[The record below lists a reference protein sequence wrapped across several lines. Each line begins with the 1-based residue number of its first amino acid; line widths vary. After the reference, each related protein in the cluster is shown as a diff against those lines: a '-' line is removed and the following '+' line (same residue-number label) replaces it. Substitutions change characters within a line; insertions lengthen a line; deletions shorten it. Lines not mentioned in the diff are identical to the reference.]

1 LDGSTIRH
9 RRRRTRRKK
18 AAGQGSKKLREYRP
32 GTFDKRVAYGQRER
46 KLILVARGILHG
58 FKVKCGS
65 EKVARN
71 LAYSLRIRA
80 TRIESNGDLGFA
92 PKVRV
97 EGAKVFV
104 VGVPKRSQPSR
115 DFDRKD

>member
-1 LDGSTIRH
+1 LDGSTLRH

-46 KLILVARGILHG
+46 KLMLVARGILHG

-65 EKVARN
+65 ERAARN
-71 LAYSLRIRA
+71 LAYSLRIRT
-80 TRIESNGDLGFA
+80 TRIEPIGNLGFT
-92 PKVRV
+92 PKVKV
-97 EGAKVFV
+97 EGVKVFV
-104 VGVPKRSQPSR
+104 VGVPKRSQP
-115 DFDRKD
+115 KT

>member
-1 LDGSTIRH
+1 MDGSTLRN
-9 RRRRTRRKK
+9 RRRRRRKT

-65 EKVARN
+65 ENAARN

-80 TRIESNGDLGFA
+80 GRIEESEVFGFA
-92 PKVRV
+92 PKVKV
-97 EGAKVFV
+97 DGAKVFV
-104 VGVPKRSQPSR
+104 VGVPRRTQRPASA
-115 DFDRKD
+115 